1 MGRLVALTL
10 LSVLAITIFGGRF
23 LASQINQDSTEHLL
37 EAARRVREGL
47 AAYLYL
53 HEAALRQ
60 AAASA
65 RIPAGKPLR
74 AAWADSWLE
83 STSQVYPGFLS
94 LLVTDAEGH
103 VIRAVRRN
111 EPSFSPASGAQLSVE
126 DRPYFAEPRRTRKP
140 FISGVFQGRGLG
152 RDAIVAV
159 SVPLFDEAGGFA
171 GVLEG
176 SIDLARMP
184 LTLEGAHHLP
194 FVVVYDKTH
203 TIVFST
209 RPKIHPPLRPWVQSR
224 AEAATD
230 FGASYR
236 FVDPAQRNQPQLAV
250 RLPLPSAGWEVVSL
264 LAVETIDSDL
274 NHFYAFA
281 GFALLAVS
289 LFSWWVAQRMA
300 STVAGPIAALAQE
313 MQSFDLDTPLAP
325 PGSAVYP
332 ACEIAQ
338 IDTEF
343 RRLGQRLH
351 SSHRQLRSTLLDLDR
366 QVIERTAQLADS
378 ENRYRQVV
386 ESSPDIIYRTSPT
399 GVLTFYNSAFASLT
413 GSVPPDSNLL
423 AFVDPAHR
431 RAVRA
436 AAVQQMRGRVPVATM
451 EFELRRPGGESCW
464 IGQST
469 QLLLDDDGRI
479 AGFQAIAR
487 DITEQRRAQLALRD
501 AEERYA
507 LAVRGSN
514 NGIWDWDVR
523 TGHVYYSPRWREMFG
538 LGANSPCG
546 TPEAWFDRV
555 HPADI
560 RSLRRELG
568 QFLREPGREVFESEH
583 RIQHADGTWRWV
595 LTSGAAVRAP
605 DGRALRMA
613 GSTSDITAGK
623 LVDPL
628 TGLPNRLA
636 AVDRLDQLLSRQQDD
651 PSRQFALLFMDL
663 DRFKLIN
670 DSLGHV
676 KGDHLLLGVSRR
688 LLAALDQVDGASG
701 FVGRLGGDEFVIVLN
716 DAPGGQ
722 TAIAVAQAV
731 QREMEPPFHL
741 DGSLLF
747 ASASIGIALS
757 DPGLLS
763 VEDLLRNADT
773 AMYQAKAVGRGKF
786 RLFDSSMHARAVAR
800 LALETDLRRAL
811 EQQEFLLHY
820 QAQVD
825 LHSGRLGGFEALV
838 RWQHPTRGLLH
849 PAEFIRAAEENGLIL
864 PLGRWVLA
872 QGCRQLAAW
881 EAEFPGCQDLSMSIN
896 LSALQFADPKL
907 SVLIADILAETGL
920 APARLHLE
928 VTESILA
935 DDPAVAQSIL
945 NELSAMGVSLEVD
958 DFGTGYSCLGQLH
971 RLPFN
976 TLKVDRSFVQAMDQH
991 VDPQQDGR
999 KIVESIVNL
1008 SGNLGISVIAEGIES
1023 EDHWTQLAHLGCDL
1037 GQGYYFSRPV
1047 DAEAALGLV
1056 RLRSSQP
1063 WTLPASLQSNAPSL
1077 LQLHQNLGQA
1087 KTTQRPAPQTS

>member
-1 MGRLVALTL
+1 
-10 LSVLAITIFGGRF
+10 
-23 LASQINQDSTEHLL
+23 
-37 EAARRVREGL
+37 
-47 AAYLYL
+47 
-53 HEAALRQ
+53 
-60 AAASA
+60 
-65 RIPAGKPLR
+65 
-74 AAWADSWLE
+74 
-83 STSQVYPGFLS
+83 
-94 LLVTDAEGH
+94 
-103 VIRAVRRN
+103 
-111 EPSFSPASGAQLSVE
+111 
-126 DRPYFAEPRRTRKP
+126 
-140 FISGVFQGRGLG
+140 
-152 RDAIVAV
+152 
-159 SVPLFDEAGGFA
+159 
-171 GVLEG
+171 
-176 SIDLARMP
+176 
-184 LTLEGAHHLP
+184 
-194 FVVVYDKTH
+194 
-203 TIVFST
+203 
-209 RPKIHPPLRPWVQSR
+209 
-224 AEAATD
+224 
-230 FGASYR
+230 
-236 FVDPAQRNQPQLAV
+236 
-250 RLPLPSAGWEVVSL
+250 
-264 LAVETIDSDL
+264 
-274 NHFYAFA
+274 
-281 GFALLAVS
+281 
-289 LFSWWVAQRMA
+289 
-300 STVAGPIAALAQE
+300 
-313 MQSFDLDTPLAP
+313 
-325 PGSAVYP
+325 
-332 ACEIAQ
+332 
-338 IDTEF
+338 
-343 RRLGQRLH
+343 
-351 SSHRQLRSTLLDLDR
+351 
-366 QVIERTAQLADS
+366 
-378 ENRYRQVV
+378 
-386 ESSPDIIYRTSPT
+386 
-399 GVLTFYNSAFASLT
+399 
-413 GSVPPDSNLL
+413 
-423 AFVDPAHR
+423 
-431 RAVRA
+431 
-436 AAVQQMRGRVPVATM
+436 
-451 EFELRRPGGESCW
+451 
-464 IGQST
+464 
-469 QLLLDDDGRI
+469 
-479 AGFQAIAR
+479 
-487 DITEQRRAQLALRD
+487 
-501 AEERYA
+501 
-507 LAVRGSN
+507 
-514 NGIWDWDVR
+514 
-523 TGHVYYSPRWREMFG
+523 
-538 LGANSPCG
+538 
-546 TPEAWFDRV
+546 
-555 HPADI
+555 
-560 RSLRRELG
+560 
-568 QFLREPGREVFESEH
+568 
-583 RIQHADGTWRWV
+583 
-595 LTSGAAVRAP
+595 
-605 DGRALRMA
+605 MA